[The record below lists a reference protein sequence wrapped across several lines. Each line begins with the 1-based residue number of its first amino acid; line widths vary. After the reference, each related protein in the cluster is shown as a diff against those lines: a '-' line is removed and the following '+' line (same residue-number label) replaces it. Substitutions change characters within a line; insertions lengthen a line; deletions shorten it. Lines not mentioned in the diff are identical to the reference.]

1 MQNTLKQR
9 SEFLNAKKYGQVVHT
24 SSFLIQYYL
33 SPKPPGTANT
43 PLQKQALLNGYT
55 VTKRIGV
62 AVVRNFIKR
71 RLREAYAHSLK
82 KIDFNFI
89 PQDEVLRLVII
100 AKTQITDKSFEEI
113 QKDMLLALQKVKR
126 DLSKQKE
133 PPKA

>member
-24 SSFLIQYYL
+24 SSFLVQYYL
-33 SPKPPGTANT
+33 SPKPAGSLNT

-71 RLREAYAHSLK
+71 RLREAYGHALK

-89 PQDEVLRLVII
+89 SQDETLRLVII

-113 QKDMLLALQKVKR
+113 QKDMMLALQKIKR

-133 PPKA
+133 SPKA

>member
-1 MQNTLKQR
+1 MRHTLKKR

-33 SPKPPGTANT
+33 SSKPAHTTTSPQRQT
-43 PLQKQALLNGYT
+43 LLNGYT

-71 RLREAYAHSLK
+71 RLREAYAQSLK

-89 PQDEVLRLVII
+89 SSNDTLRLVII
-100 AKTQITDKSFEEI
+100 AKTQIIDKSFDDI
-113 QKDMLLALQKVKR
+113 QKDMLLALQKIKR

-133 PPKA
+133 LQKT

>member
-33 SPKPPGTANT
+33 SPKPPGTPNAS
-43 PLQKQALLNGYT
+43 QKQTLLNGYT

-71 RLREAYAHSLK
+71 RLREAYADSLK

-89 PQDEVLRLVII
+89 PQDDILRLVII
-100 AKTQITDKSFEEI
+100 AKTQITDKSFKEI
-113 QKDMLLALQKVKR
+113 QQDMLLALQKIKR

-133 PPKA
+133 LPKS